1 MEVAFIIF
9 CTMITVLC
17 FYYFYSIES
26 FYTNSNI
33 MNDIKTQSMI
43 ESEQIENKQK
53 KIKIIRA
60 FFLKDDASSNLKNFM
75 DKRMKLNKKF
85 KNIPN
90 EYYNE
95 FTYKAK
101 LLLKDIFKKHIDIFV
116 LKKINSSYNKKKLT
130 YTFTKRLNL
139 DTQLYE
145 KFGKAIDKKVKEM
158 QNFQVVFFTK
168 RTKKKEIKFIN
179 FMIELL
185 DRLHTLSLKYLNA
198 SYEY

>member
-1 MEVAFIIF
+1 
-9 CTMITVLC
+9 
-17 FYYFYSIES
+17 
-26 FYTNSNI
+26 
-33 MNDIKTQSMI
+33 
-43 ESEQIENKQK
+43 
-53 KIKIIRA
+53 
-60 FFLKDDASSNLKNFM
+60 
-75 DKRMKLNKKF
+75 MKLNKKF

-116 LKKINSSYNKKKLT
+116 LKKLKFSYNKKKLT
-130 YTFTKRLNL
+130 HKFTKHLNL

-145 KFGKAIDKKVKEM
+145 KFGKAIDKKVTEM
-158 QNFQVVFFTK
+158 RKFQVVDFTK
-168 RTKKKEIKFIN
+168 STKKKEEKFIN

-198 SYEY
+198 FI

>member
-1 MEVAFIIF
+1 
-9 CTMITVLC
+9 
-17 FYYFYSIES
+17 
-26 FYTNSNI
+26 